1 MSVYEDIIRGLQEAV
16 EYEQGTIKSRVHS
29 LTVKNVKNYSSKQI
43 KSIRLSTKMSQT
55 LFAAALGVSVKTVEA
70 WESGRNKPEG
80 PSMRL
85 LYLIENDPD
94 FLKKHSIVGYKQ
106 TNEFRCSST
115 VSSAVTSVSLKPV
128 ITGDVNVH
136 NLKFA

>member
-29 LTVKNVKNYSSKQI
+29 LTVKNVESYSSKQI
-43 KSIRLSTKMSQT
+43 KLIRLSTKMSQT

-70 WESGRNKPEG
+70 WESVRNKPDG

-85 LYLIENDPD
+85 LYLIENDPN
-94 FLKKHSIVGYKQ
+94 FLKKHSKVEYKQ
-106 TNEFRCSST
+106 TNEFRCFST
-115 VSSAVTSVSLKPV
+115 VSSVVTSVSLKSV

-136 NLKFA
+136 KLKFA